1 MSELNE
7 RNTAPDNTESG
18 KDRSAALAKIAIEV
32 LEDKKAEDIR
42 VIDISDLSV
51 LADFFIIAT
60 GNNRTQVQA
69 MADEVEQ
76 KLGRAG
82 AVPKQIE
89 GYQAAN
95 DPDHK
100 DTLRVSFTAEGV
112 SQNGEYNVDF
122 QTLQYSGTTWSEERE
137 TISDTLSFWPQG
149 NRTVSYP
156 YGTISSSY
164 IITFRSMNITAVS
177 GSIYLMGRAA
187 VS

>member
-18 KDRSAALAKIAIEV
+18 KDRSAALAKIVIEV

-95 DPDHK
+95 WVLLDFGDVIIHIFDAQNRLFYDLERIWKDGRQIDPEA
-100 DTLRVSFTAEGV
+100 L
-112 SQNGEYNVDF
+112 
-122 QTLQYSGTTWSEERE
+122 
-137 TISDTLSFWPQG
+137 
-149 NRTVSYP
+149 
-156 YGTISSSY
+156 
-164 IITFRSMNITAVS
+164 
-177 GSIYLMGRAA
+177 
-187 VS
+187 

>member
-82 AVPKQIE
+82 AVPRQIE

-95 DPDHK
+95 WVLLDFGDVIIHIFDAQNRLFYDLERIWKDGRQIDPEA
-100 DTLRVSFTAEGV
+100 L
-112 SQNGEYNVDF
+112 
-122 QTLQYSGTTWSEERE
+122 
-137 TISDTLSFWPQG
+137 
-149 NRTVSYP
+149 
-156 YGTISSSY
+156 
-164 IITFRSMNITAVS
+164 
-177 GSIYLMGRAA
+177 
-187 VS
+187 

>member
-18 KDRSAALAKIAIEV
+18 KDRSTALAKIAIED

-95 DPDHK
+95 WVLLDFGDVIIHIFDAQNRLFYDLERIWKDGRQIDPEA
-100 DTLRVSFTAEGV
+100 L
-112 SQNGEYNVDF
+112 
-122 QTLQYSGTTWSEERE
+122 
-137 TISDTLSFWPQG
+137 
-149 NRTVSYP
+149 
-156 YGTISSSY
+156 
-164 IITFRSMNITAVS
+164 
-177 GSIYLMGRAA
+177 
-187 VS
+187 

>member
-7 RNTAPDNTESG
+7 KNTAPDNTESG

-76 KLGRAG
+76 
-82 AVPKQIE
+82 
-89 GYQAAN
+89 
-95 DPDHK
+95 
-100 DTLRVSFTAEGV
+100 
-112 SQNGEYNVDF
+112 
-122 QTLQYSGTTWSEERE
+122 
-137 TISDTLSFWPQG
+137 
-149 NRTVSYP
+149 
-156 YGTISSSY
+156 
-164 IITFRSMNITAVS
+164 
-177 GSIYLMGRAA
+177 
-187 VS
+187 

>member
-18 KDRSAALAKIAIEV
+18 KDRSTALAKIAIEV

-95 DPDHK
+95 WVLLDFGDVIIHIFDAQNRLFYDLERIWKDGRQIDPEA
-100 DTLRVSFTAEGV
+100 L
-112 SQNGEYNVDF
+112 
-122 QTLQYSGTTWSEERE
+122 
-137 TISDTLSFWPQG
+137 
-149 NRTVSYP
+149 
-156 YGTISSSY
+156 
-164 IITFRSMNITAVS
+164 
-177 GSIYLMGRAA
+177 
-187 VS
+187 

>member
-95 DPDHK
+95 WVILDFGDVIIHIFDAQNRLFYDLERIWKDGRQIDPEA
-100 DTLRVSFTAEGV
+100 L
-112 SQNGEYNVDF
+112 
-122 QTLQYSGTTWSEERE
+122 
-137 TISDTLSFWPQG
+137 
-149 NRTVSYP
+149 
-156 YGTISSSY
+156 
-164 IITFRSMNITAVS
+164 
-177 GSIYLMGRAA
+177 
-187 VS
+187 

>member
-7 RNTAPDNTESG
+7 RKTAPDNTESG
-18 KDRSAALAKIAIEV
+18 KDRSTALAKIAIEV

-95 DPDHK
+95 WVLLDFGDVIIHIFDAQNRLFYDLERIWKDGRQIDPEA
-100 DTLRVSFTAEGV
+100 L
-112 SQNGEYNVDF
+112 
-122 QTLQYSGTTWSEERE
+122 
-137 TISDTLSFWPQG
+137 
-149 NRTVSYP
+149 
-156 YGTISSSY
+156 
-164 IITFRSMNITAVS
+164 
-177 GSIYLMGRAA
+177 
-187 VS
+187 